1 VPAGQLDLRGPFQE
15 LAGALDVARLP
26 CPTRESRVGQQPA
39 NEQSLKGRMLLA
51 ERLDPEATATHAS
64 APGPLHHHANQLLLV
79 AEVIGERRDVALR
92 TRMDVLKSG
101 DQAMPDPGAGEA
113 RVLVRGV
120 LDHLQSMVDTPL
132 RRVLASHAQQWA
144 DECVTPGS
152 HAERARAAGAA
163 GDAKEH
169 GLRLIGCR
177 VARGDA
183 RAAETLG
190 DRYGGRCAG
199 VSRAL
204 LQIGPL
210 LERQGDHLAG
220 HVQVRRQG
228 LDRGRL
234 ERRFGAQAVV
244 DRQHHHGGVVH
255 GRQYVHEADRVCAT
269 RDHGENRHAGLQQ
282 VVAAAVVADDAL
294 KGRGHAPIVPGSP
307 SRGGQPVRHDQ
318 PGQFSGR
325 RPLVSNGRWHSSA
338 GSGLLPCM
346 DLGDYRREYGARGI
360 DPSEVAPDPFEQF
373 GRWFAE
379 IDAAGVVEPN
389 AAVLATVDDAG
400 RPSARHVLV
409 KAARDESFVFYTNY
423 GSRKADDLEGNPHV
437 ALCFTW
443 SPFDRQVIVEGDA
456 QRADEAISDA
466 YFASRPRDSQLGAW
480 ASEQSAVI
488 PNRETLQSAFDAAAK
503 RFPETVPRPPFW
515 GGFIVRATRI
525 EFWQGRQNRL
535 HDRVLYTRAADGWD
549 ICRLAS

>member
-1 VPAGQLDLRGPFQE
+1 
-15 LAGALDVARLP
+15 
-26 CPTRESRVGQQPA
+26 
-39 NEQSLKGRMLLA
+39 
-51 ERLDPEATATHAS
+51 
-64 APGPLHHHANQLLLV
+64 
-79 AEVIGERRDVALR
+79 
-92 TRMDVLKSG
+92 
-101 DQAMPDPGAGEA
+101 
-113 RVLVRGV
+113 
-120 LDHLQSMVDTPL
+120 
-132 RRVLASHAQQWA
+132 
-144 DECVTPGS
+144 
-152 HAERARAAGAA
+152 
-163 GDAKEH
+163 
-169 GLRLIGCR
+169 
-177 VARGDA
+177 
-183 RAAETLG
+183 
-190 DRYGGRCAG
+190 
-199 VSRAL
+199 
-204 LQIGPL
+204 
-210 LERQGDHLAG
+210 
-220 HVQVRRQG
+220 
-228 LDRGRL
+228 
-234 ERRFGAQAVV
+234 
-244 DRQHHHGGVVH
+244 
-255 GRQYVHEADRVCAT
+255 
-269 RDHGENRHAGLQQ
+269 
-282 VVAAAVVADDAL
+282 
-294 KGRGHAPIVPGSP
+294 
-307 SRGGQPVRHDQ
+307 
-318 PGQFSGR
+318 
-325 RPLVSNGRWHSSA
+325 
-338 GSGLLPCM
+338 M